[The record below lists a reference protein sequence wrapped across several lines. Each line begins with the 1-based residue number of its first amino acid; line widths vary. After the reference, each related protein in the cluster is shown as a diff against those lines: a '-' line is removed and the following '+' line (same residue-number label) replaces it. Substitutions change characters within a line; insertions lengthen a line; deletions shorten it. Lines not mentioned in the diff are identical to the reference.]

1 MHDVKCIIFDCDGV
15 LVDSEGLSNKVL
27 HQMTSALG
35 FSIPYEE
42 ICKQNTGRH
51 LKECFS
57 WIETQSLTSLPI
69 GFEQAYRQKTFEIFA
84 EELQPVDGIKEFVS
98 NLSIPFCV
106 ASSGPIEKIKHN
118 LGITG
123 LLNHFENRIFSSYQ
137 IKSWKPN
144 PEIFLHAA
152 EQMGFSVPDCVVI
165 EDSLTGVRAAVAG
178 GFKVYALNN
187 DEHSIKLQE
196 AGAITINH
204 INDLSVLL
212 NLK

>member
-42 ICKQNTGRH
+42 LCKQNTGRH
-51 LKECFS
+51 LKECFN
-57 WIETQSLTSLPI
+57 WIETQSSTSLPLE
-69 GFEQAYRQKTFEIFA
+69 FEKEYRKKTFEVFA
-84 EELQPVDGIKEFVS
+84 KELQPIEGVKEFVS

-106 ASSGPIEKIKHN
+106 ASSGPVEKIKLN
-118 LGITG
+118 LGVTG
-123 LLNHFENRIFSSYQ
+123 LLNHFENKIFSSYQ

-152 EQMGFSVPDCVVI
+152 KQMGFSVPDCVVI
-165 EDSLTGVRAAVAG
+165 EDSLTGVQAAVAG

-187 DEHSIKLQE
+187 DHQNEKLKV
-196 AGAITINH
+196 AGATTFNH
-204 INDLSVLL
+204 INQLSRLI
-212 NLK
+212 NIR